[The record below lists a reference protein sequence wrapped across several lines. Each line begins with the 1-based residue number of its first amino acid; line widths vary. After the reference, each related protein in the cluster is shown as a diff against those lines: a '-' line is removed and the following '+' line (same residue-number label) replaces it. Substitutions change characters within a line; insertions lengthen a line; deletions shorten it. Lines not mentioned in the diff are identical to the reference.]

1 MRIKSSSHENEG
13 QMQLTSMI
21 DVVFLL
27 LIFFVMTFKIA
38 AQEGDFSVK
47 MPLQNAGGQPLEPDA
62 DLPIKLRLK
71 ADVSGNLAD
80 IVVND
85 NQSFGK
91 DFAKLRSFILQMTP
105 GGTSGPSEAK
115 GPEVEFDLDYQL
127 RYEFVINAITS
138 VTGYKQG
145 DEVIRLVDRIKFA
158 PPRKV
163 Q

>member
-1 MRIKSSSHENEG
+1 MRIKSSSGDNEG
-13 QMQLTSMI
+13 HMQLTSMI

-47 MPLQNAGGQPLEPDA
+47 MPLQNPGGQPPEPDA
-62 DLPIKLRLK
+62 DLPIKLRLRGD
-71 ADVSGNLAD
+71 ADGNLAD

-85 NQSFGK
+85 NQSFGQ

-105 GGTSGPSEAK
+105 GGTDGPSDAK
-115 GPEVEFDLDYQL
+115 GPEVELDLDYQL
-127 RYEFVINAITS
+127 KYEHVIAAITS
-138 VTGYKQG
+138 VTGYRQG

-158 PPRKV
+158 PPRKAK
-163 Q
+163 